1 MHDAEKCDLGEYF
14 NVWHELFHY
23 TLRLQN
29 TLFSVEM
36 KKETIPLTYDSV
48 ANIVRL

>member
-1 MHDAEKCDLGEYF
+1 MHDAEKCDLGEHF

-29 TLFSVEM
+29 TLFSVRDEQR
-36 KKETIPLTYDSV
+36 DHSV
-48 ANIVRL
+48 DL